1 MKFDDHR
8 KAMEFLDKET
18 ILVHKKLNFVMLKQ
32 HKDNEGRIICVEAK
46 INGVKVNLCNIYA
59 PNKEDPNF
67 FHKVNKMMGDITDG
81 HNIIAGDFNQVQDG
95 IIDKTST
102 INVPKDRKAIHLLME
117 DLGLVDIW

>member
-1 MKFDDHR
+1 
-8 KAMEFLDKET
+8 
-18 ILVHKKLNFVMLKQ
+18 MLKQ

-102 INVPKDRKAIHLLME
+102 TNVPKDRKAIHLLME